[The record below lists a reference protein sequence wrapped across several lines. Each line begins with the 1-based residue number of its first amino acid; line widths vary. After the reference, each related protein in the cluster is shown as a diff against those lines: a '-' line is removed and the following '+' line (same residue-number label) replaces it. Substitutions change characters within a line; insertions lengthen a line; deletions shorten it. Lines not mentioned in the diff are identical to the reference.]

1 MKFWKIDAETREVI
15 GSGEANKWNI
25 PRNALLVQPLPP
37 KEGFAVVATIDFK
50 GSKYIPDYRGR
61 TIFSTEDTHQSKHV
75 EYLGE

>member
-37 KEGFAVVATIDFK
+37 KEDFAVVATIDFK

-61 TIFSTEDTHQSKHV
+61 TIFNTEDTHQSKQV